1 MVLTESLNDLRDAF
15 ERPLGFQMCLVGLA
29 ALAFGMTSLWLPLGQ
44 YDQIIIHSDY
54 PKFYWFTLK
63 QTEWLLE
70 YGSPFGVSPLI
81 HNGMQH
87 LFLHAAIFSRRFIFS
102 SGRQWVI
109 PLCVACMTFS
119 LGVFCILDHIRDKT
133 FCTFICLPYRLWPRT
148 FRLYR
153 GRHDPLH
160 SRHGRERLVALLCGT
175 FLRRSNQSALGLPPY
190 WQQH

>member
-1 MVLTESLNDLRDAF
+1 MTESLNDLRDAF

-81 HNGMQH
+81 HNGMPGF
-87 LFLHAAIFSRRFIFS
+87 LFLRTGFIFFTPFYLLFGATVGYS
-102 SGRQWVI
+102 I
-109 PLCVACMTFS
+109 MLCVACIIFS
-119 LGVFCILDHIRDKT
+119 FGRVLH
-133 FCTFICLPYRLWPRT
+133 PRS
-148 FRLYR
+148 
-153 GRHDPLH
+153 H
-160 SRHGRERLVALLCGT
+160 
-175 FLRRSNQSALGLPPY
+175 
-190 WQQH
+190 